1 MVNSLSNIS
10 TVLDEILYPTYGQII
25 YQEQVTEICRKIAG
39 YDEGKADLIRKL
51 IGRKLKAEMD
61 AIVPELTKAFM
72 DYGKLNQE
80 QADYLASAVQACSGY
95 TFNHCLAGSERIQRI
110 NNMYPYTIES
120 MYKVLSSKRFAKETH
135 HLNLRDKY
143 LMGKFGN
150 SYSIDK
156 NGKVVWN
163 KIISINFAGIREVF
177 KITTATG
184 KVVRC
189 TENHKFPTDSG
200 IKETKDL
207 KIGDSLFIVRKC
219 KQKNYSYN
227 IGIATNLPHK
237 GQQGFQ
243 KKKIAVSSEYENF
256 VEQCKNDKRSC
267 DICGKKYEP
276 GLRFEA
282 HHKNMDRSDSSKEN
296 LSWLC
301 VSCHKKAHYRI
312 GRSHV
317 GTAPREVV
325 KDKIVSIVPDGVENT
340 YSVEMDNPNHTF
352 TLMNGIVSHN
362 SHAVEYGLIAYQT
375 AYLKANYPVEY
386 MVALL
391 NNNMDN
397 QDKVVEYINE
407 CAKLGIEVF
416 PPDVSV
422 GNMTFVPTN
431 DNKAIR
437 IGISYIKGLHNIS
450 CEYKNGMS
458 MKAFVMTNNI
468 KPTDAEK
475 LVKAGAFDVFKMS
488 RGQML
493 IVAGE
498 YIDKIRQIEDRLSDY
513 ANRIKIKQDTLKT
526 TNPATK
532 KYKQLVKQI
541 DNANERI
548 IKLNNEHD
556 DTEKVLDDVANYD
569 IAVGELETLGFTYQ
583 DRYKKYVTDGCDMYS
598 ERKVGEQYVLGEVI
612 KVKKIK
618 DKNKHDMAF
627 VKVNTI
633 DKKMIELVMFA
644 SSYQQLSEKV
654 IYLFKINKGK
664 FLERAMKPKEKV

>member
-10 TVLDEILYPTYGQII
+10 PVLDKILYPTYGQII

-51 IGRKLKAEMD
+51 IGRKLKDEMD

-95 TFNHCLAGSERIQRI
+95 TFNHCLAGGEHI
-110 NNMYPYTIES
+110 MTIYNRPTCSIET
-120 MYKVLSSKRFAKETH
+120 MYKAFISRRFAKTLSPEEIDTYY
-135 HLNLRDKY
+135 LSRLGTDYSVNLDT
-143 LMGKFGN
+143 ME
-150 SYSIDK
+150 
-156 NGKVVWN
+156 VVTN
-163 KIISINFAGIREVF
+163 NIRCISFSGIREIF
-177 KITTATG
+177 KITTEKGRT
-184 KVVRC
+184 VRC
-189 TENHKFPTDSG
+189 TDNHKFPTDKG
-200 IKETKDL
+200 EKETRDL
-207 KIGDSLFIVRKC
+207 RLGDNLYVFTDKLRTEKIISI
-219 KQKNYSYN
+219 
-227 IGIATNLPHK
+227 
-237 GQQGFQ
+237 
-243 KKKIAVSSEYENF
+243 EY
-256 VEQCKNDKRSC
+256 
-267 DICGKKYEP
+267 
-276 GLRFEA
+276 
-282 HHKNMDRSDSSKEN
+282 
-296 LSWLC
+296 
-301 VSCHKKAHYRI
+301 
-312 GRSHV
+312 
-317 GTAPREVV
+317 
-325 KDKIVSIVPDGVENT
+325 DGVENT
-340 YSVEMDNPNHTF
+340 YSVEMQDPYHTF
-352 TLMNGIVSHN
+352 ILGSGIVSHN

-407 CAKLGIEVF
+407 CAKLGIEVL

-422 GNMTFVPTN
+422 GNMTFVPTD

-450 CEYKNGMS
+450 CEYKPGMS

-475 LVKAGAFDVFKMS
+475 LVKAGTFDVFKMS

-498 YIDKIRQIEDRLSDY
+498 YISKIRQIEDRLADY

-526 TNPATK
+526 TNPTTK
-532 KYKQLVKQI
+532 KYKQLIKQI

-569 IAVGELETLGFTYQ
+569 IAIGELETLGFTYQ
-583 DRYKKYVTDGCDMYS
+583 DRFAKYVKDGYDVYNS
-598 ERKVGEQYVLGEVI
+598 RKIGTQYVLGEVI

-627 VKVNTI
+627 VKVSTI

-644 SSYQQLSEKV
+644 SSYQQLDEKA
-654 IYLFKINKGK
+654 IYVFKINKGK